1 MLDIAQENTE
11 ILLVNGESTEDREK
25 ILMVYMQ

>member
-11 ILLVNGESTEDREK
+11 ILLVNGESTKDREK
-25 ILMVYMQ
+25 MQRKS

>member
-25 ILMVYMQ
+25 MQRKS